1 MQKLTTAVLLSCLIV
16 SVSFV
21 PASAEDAP
29 PVPRLHH
36 FSINPATT
44 QFLSAFTAYAQAVKD
59 QGSQG
64 VKKIAT
70 SDFALRQGNQS
81 VQGEKAFKELGT
93 CMDDFSKEGFTASFR
108 PLSISGTEVV
118 ALTRETFQMQIGST
132 RASAIYYR
140 KQTWRMT
147 PQGWKLAVIE
157 IQDAEDFD
165 NTAGLGFTV
174 TPEAQ
179 EKPAKAQE
187 KPTMVK

>member
-1 MQKLTTAVLLSCLIV
+1 MHGK
-16 SVSFV
+16 
-21 PASAEDAP
+21 
-29 PVPRLHH
+29 
-36 FSINPATT
+36 
-44 QFLSAFTAYAQAVKD
+44 
-59 QGSQG
+59 
-64 VKKIAT
+64 
-70 SDFALRQGNQS
+70 
-81 VQGEKAFKELGT
+81 KAFQELADY
-93 CMDDFSKEGFTASFR
+93 MDDLPKEGFTASFR

-174 TPEAQ
+174 TPEA
-179 EKPAKAQE
+179 KDAPAKAQE